1 MSQILERENMEIE
14 LMKNETANTERKN
27 TMTNEE
33 IRLHNEAEKL
43 FFEVCQRYYIGFFDE
58 PYLHKIVSDA
68 VTSVQ
73 NRLCGCTCELCESCQ
88 EDMQDG

>member
-1 MSQILERENMEIE
+1 VSQILERKIMEIE
-14 LMKNETANTERKN
+14 LMKNETKNTEREN

-43 FFEVCQRYYIGFFDE
+43 FFEVCQRYYIGFFNE

-68 VTSVQ
+68 VYSAQ
-73 NRLCGCTCELCESCQ
+73 SRLNGCTCELCESCQ
-88 EDMQDG
+88 EDIQDG

>member
-1 MSQILERENMEIE
+1 MEIE
-14 LMKNETANTERKN
+14 LMKTETTNIERKN

-43 FFEVCQRYYIGFFDE
+43 FFEISQRYYISFFDE

>member
-1 MSQILERENMEIE
+1 MSKLIDEEGTKE
-14 LMKNETANTERKN
+14 
-27 TMTNEE
+27 MTNEE
-33 IRLHNEAEKL
+33 IRLHNETEKL
-43 FFEVCQRYYIGFFDE
+43 FFEICQRNYIGFFDE